1 MSNITSTNHRHEGG
15 QPFYKK
21 FNLDEIGVDREVFLA
36 HMRPVYEKL
45 QWDMYDVIRG
55 KLPRPTRQRAIAE
68 FELEKTD
75 GDWSVCKVSARPYEQ
90 TTNHG
95 SYNRTQPR
103 TYPEIAEETTDNAEV
118 IKMQK
123 AVANIVAS
131 VRSDVK
137 KLRMIF
143 TFLRTV
149 DEEGRSGICALE
161 GTPHIDGMDYI
172 VSALVINRQNLKP
185 ETGESSV
192 YDMDKNQ
199 LMRTVLQ
206 PGEGIFQ
213 DDMNLMHHITN
224 IQRDTKNNAVRGI
237 RDMLGIDIQILPNS

>member
-1 MSNITSTNHRHEGG
+1 MFPHHRQEGG
-15 QPFYKK
+15 QPFYTK
-21 FNLDEIGVDREVFLA
+21 FNLEDMGVDRDSFLA
-36 HMRPVYEKL
+36 HMRPVYETL
-45 QWDMYDVIRG
+45 QWDMYDVLRG
-55 KLPRPTRQRAIAE
+55 KLPQPTRQRAIAE
-68 FELEKTD
+68 FELEKIAD
-75 GDWSVCKVSARPYEQ
+75 DWSVRKVSARPYEQ

-103 TYPEIAEETTDNAEV
+103 AYPEIGEDVTDNPEV
-118 IKMQK
+118 VKLQK
-123 AVANIVAS
+123 AVADIVAG
-131 VRSDVK
+131 VRTDAK

-161 GTPHIDGMDYI
+161 GTPHTDGMDYI

-192 YDMDKNQ
+192 YDMEKKQ
-199 LMRTVLQ
+199 LMKTVLQ

-213 DDMNLMHHITN
+213 DDMKLMHHITN
-224 IQRDTKNNAVRGI
+224 IQRDTNDAVTRGI
-237 RDMLGIDIQILPNS
+237 RDMLGIDVQILPNS